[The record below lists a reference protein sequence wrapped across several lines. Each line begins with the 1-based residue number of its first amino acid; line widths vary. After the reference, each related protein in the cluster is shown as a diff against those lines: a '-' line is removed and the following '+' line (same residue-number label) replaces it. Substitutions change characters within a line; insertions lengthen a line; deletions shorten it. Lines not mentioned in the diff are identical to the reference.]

1 VICVILRQF
10 NLRAQKMQNEVVE
23 SDDTGEQQQQPVTI
37 TPAVTTTTT
46 GKSSSSSNKIQF
58 SFDRN
63 VVPQNWDELGKL
75 GETTSE
81 LQQLGVK
88 AYSTATLEENALQQ
102 LNRALDLD
110 EQLRN
115 VETQLKEL
123 QQQMQTTEAT
133 KTTASTTTTT
143 AAANGDTE
151 SMESQDR
158 DLQNLRLLQTLLQQ
172 QEDLKKQIKKKR
184 KRQEDATGQCFMQ
197 KSKINIVRSST

>member
-172 QEDLKKQIKKKR
+172 QEHLKKQIKKKR